1 MNSSFTRKH
10 TLAPFVSL
18 FPSAVVLPVSLEEGS
33 FTGQCLVM
41 KKLEIVVC
49 DWSLADEPLRDWF
62 LAADCVEQ
70 RSFPRFNFL
79 ILNNLFPALFLPQDS
94 KSTRKTGE
102 SGYFWQVASGLA
114 VMQISIMAALR
125 RKFPLWMYKFMMLF
139 LDSFSM
145 SSQKAHQGPSPP
157 SVEQILEDLAA
168 ARDDDV
174 VFKSSIVAGESAQIS
189 KGKGN
194 KLASHSGELISG
206 VYWYLITLSYVD
218 NVAKLIIEMLSQES
232 VFYYQQQHINP

>member
-1 MNSSFTRKH
+1 MSHSETGFWRLIVWNNVAFRDLVFSYWTKYISRSLLATRFQKHEEDWREWLLLTSS
-10 TLAPFVSL
+10 
-18 FPSAVVLPVSLEEGS
+18 
-33 FTGQCLVM
+33 
-41 KKLEIVVC
+41 
-49 DWSLADEPLRDWF
+49 
-62 LAADCVEQ
+62 Q
-70 RSFPRFNFL
+70 RFSCYANFHH
-79 ILNNLFPALFLPQDS
+79 
-94 KSTRKTGE
+94 G
-102 SGYFWQVASGLA
+102 GLA
-114 VMQISIMAALR
+114 EEISSLN
-125 RKFPLWMYKFMMLF
+125 YKFVMLF

-145 SSQKAHQGPSPP
+145 SSQKAHQSPSPP

-218 NVAKLIIEMLSQES
+218 NVAKLIIERLSQES
-232 VFYYQQQHINP
+232 VFLLSATAY